1 MNRFLRTAMA
11 GLCLVLMLGAAV
23 PAQAQ
28 PTRTLTIR
36 DGKVWID
43 AQLVPAD
50 SLPPSLNLQGVE
62 ARLSFTGDAR
72 PSLEIG
78 GVLYVL
84 DERRLRQVAG
94 LRDDEDG
101 VFVLFRDGAYT
112 PYRIGQD
119 RSIRQYTRALQA
131 HSEELAKLSRE
142 AERARNDQFIE
153 QARVQAQQ
161 AAQVAQSIPLLEVE
175 SYLSE
180 VQEQNQA
187 LYDLLLQEWQ
197 MEAQAQA
204 LAHDIQRLPEN
215 SRDRQQRIEAL
226 RTRLDAMFEMK
237 QENRRREIQQ
247 LERQLEALRER
258 LQIREQYRE
267 RIIQQR
273 LQELIGVKPALQD
286 R

>member
-1 MNRFLRTAMA
+1 MSQIVCRECQRSLRYSHDLR
-11 GLCLVLMLGAAV
+11 GKKVHC
-23 PAQAQ
+23 PQCK
-28 PTRTLTIR
+28 TLI
-36 DGKVWID
+36 
-43 AQLVPAD
+43 
-50 SLPPSLNLQGVE
+50 
-62 ARLSFTGDAR
+62 
-72 PSLEIG
+72 
-78 GVLYVL
+78 
-84 DERRLRQVAG
+84 
-94 LRDDEDG
+94 
-101 VFVLFRDGAYT
+101 
-112 PYRIGQD
+112 
-119 RSIRQYTRALQA
+119 
-131 HSEELAKLSRE
+131 
-142 AERARNDQFIE
+142 
-153 QARVQAQQ
+153 
-161 AAQVAQSIPLLEVE
+161 SIPLLEME

-273 LQELIGVKPALQD
+273 LKELIGIKPTLQD